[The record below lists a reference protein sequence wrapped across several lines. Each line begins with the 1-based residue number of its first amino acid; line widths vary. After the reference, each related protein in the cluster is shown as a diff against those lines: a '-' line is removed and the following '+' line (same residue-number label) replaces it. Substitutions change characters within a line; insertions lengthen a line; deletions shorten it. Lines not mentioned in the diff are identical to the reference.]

1 MAEQVNLTAD
11 DFKLL
16 PADRH
21 VDNEKIMKPSLSFA
35 KDAWRRLK
43 KNKGAFISLWIL
55 VFIFVAAFGS
65 APFQGSLV
73 MQSWMVSRLIH
84 TIQLAFQRRRIS
96 GLELTNLVVTSSSV
110 SFTERVSHCKL
121 R

>member
-65 APFQGSLV
+65 APIANSKSTSHQDVTL
-73 MQSWMVSRLIH
+73 Q
-84 TIQLAFQRRRIS
+84 
-96 GLELTNLVVTSSSV
+96 NLPP
-110 SFTERVSHCKL
+110 R
-121 R
+121 